1 MKPDG
6 TEEREQMAHNS
17 GNGPFLGVF
26 SQLTRRWLVQS
37 GALGAGALAAGS
49 LGIPRAA
56 RTADEIVFWATGTLD
71 IGDDG
76 WEIIAKDSGVKLH
89 FTDNGNDPGPV
100 VAKLAAGNA
109 NDIYDLGG
117 LQGGNE
123 KELARRGL
131 IAPWDLSQIPNYA
144 SLWQWAKDIPYLTYE
159 GKAYGIPTVI
169 NADSII
175 ALRDKAGNVDSYGAV
190 FDRKLKGKT
199 AMEDA
204 WINSVIFAAIYL
216 KNSENARI
224 AEPGN
229 LTADELGLVIE
240 FLIKHKRDGQF
251 RTFWNGWEQG
261 LQLVANQE
269 VWVMTGWEPIVYAAR
284 LRGVD
289 CYYAVPK
296 EGYEGW
302 ANNTILLNGAV
313 NRGRSK
319 AAHQLVNALLSGFYG
334 CKLGMLRGYVVPT
347 DNNLAYAT
355 ANSNAFDPASVREL
369 AEHVKQKFAGRVYWQ
384 NTRPDNFQLY
394 EKWWQ
399 RLRNA

>member
-1 MKPDG
+1 
-6 TEEREQMAHNS
+6 MAHNS
-17 GNGPFLGVF
+17 GNGASLGGF
-26 SQLTRRWLVQS
+26 SQLTRRRLVQN
-37 GALGAGALAAGS
+37 GVFGAGALAAGS
-49 LGIPRAA
+49 CGLLRTARA
-56 RTADEIVFWATGTLD
+56 ADEINFWATGTLD

-76 WEIIAKDSGVKLH
+76 WKIIANDSGVKVQ

-100 VAKLAAGNA
+100 VARLAAGS
-109 NDIYDLGG
+109 
-117 LQGGNE
+117 E
-123 KELARRGL
+123 KELARRRL

-159 GKAYGIPTVI
+159 GKLYGIPTVI

-175 ALRDKAGNVDSYGAV
+175 ALRDKAGSVDSYGV
-190 FDRKLKGKT
+190 IFDPKLKGKT

-204 WINSVIFAAIYL
+204 WINSVIFTAIYL
-216 KNSENARI
+216 KNSENAKI
-224 AEPGN
+224 TEPGN
-229 LTADELGLVIE
+229 LTADELGLVME
-240 FLIKHKRDGQF
+240 FLIKHKRAGQF

-261 LQLVANQE
+261 LQLIANQE

-284 LRGVD
+284 TRGVD

-296 EGYEGW
+296 EGYEAWG
-302 ANNTILLNGAV
+302 NNSILLNGAV

-347 DNNLAYAT
+347 DNNVAYAT
-355 ANSNAFDPASVREL
+355 ANPNAFDPASVREL
-369 AEHVKQKFAGRVYWQ
+369 AEHVKQKFAGKVYWQ

-394 EKWWQ
+394 ETWWQ

>member
-1 MKPDG
+1 
-6 TEEREQMAHNS
+6 MAHS
-17 GNGPFLGVF
+17 IGNGSPPGVF
-26 SQLTRRWLVQS
+26 SQLTRRQLVQN
-37 GALGAGALAAGS
+37 GVLGAGALAVGS
-49 LGIPRAA
+49 LGLLRAA
-56 RTADEIVFWATGTLD
+56 RALDEINFWATGTLD

-76 WEIIAKDSGVKLH
+76 WRTIANDSGVKVD

-109 NDIYDLGG
+109 NDIYDVGG
-117 LQGGNE
+117 LQGGSE

-144 SLWQWAKDIPYLTYE
+144 SVWQWAKDIPYLTHD

-175 ALRDKAGNVDSYGAV
+175 AVRDKAGSVDSYGV
-190 FDRKLKGKT
+190 IFDPKLKGKT

-204 WINSVIFAAIYL
+204 WINSVIFTAIFL
-216 KNSENARI
+216 KNSENAKI

-229 LTADELGLVIE
+229 LTADELGLVME
-240 FLIKHKRDGQF
+240 FLIKHKRDRQF

-284 LRGVD
+284 MRGVD

-302 ANNTILLNGAV
+302 GNNTILLKGAV
-313 NRGRSK
+313 VRGRTK
-319 AAHQLVNALLSGFYG
+319 AAHQLVNVLLSGFYG
-334 CKLGMLRGYVVPT
+334 CKLGLLRGYVVPT
-347 DNNLAYAT
+347 DNNVAYAT
-355 ANSNAFDPASVREL
+355 AHANAFDPAGVREL
-369 AEHVKQKFAGRVYWQ
+369 AEHVKQKFAGKIYWQ

-394 EKWWQ
+394 ETWWQ

>member
-1 MKPDG
+1 
-6 TEEREQMAHNS
+6 MAHS
-17 GNGPFLGVF
+17 IGNGSPPGVF
-26 SQLTRRWLVQS
+26 PQLTRRQLVQN
-37 GALGAGALAAGS
+37 GVGAGALAVGS
-49 LGIPRAA
+49 LGLLRAA
-56 RTADEIVFWATGTLD
+56 RALDEINFWATGTLD

-76 WEIIAKDSGVKLH
+76 WRTIANDSGVKVD
-89 FTDNGNDPGPV
+89 FTDNGNDPGPA

-109 NDIYDLGG
+109 NDIYDVGG
-117 LQGGNE
+117 LQGGSE

-144 SLWQWAKDIPYLTYE
+144 SVWQWAKDIPYLTHD

-175 ALRDKAGNVDSYGAV
+175 AVRDKAGSVDSYGV
-190 FDRKLKGKT
+190 IFDPKLKGKT

-204 WINSVIFAAIYL
+204 WINSVIFTAIYL
-216 KNSENARI
+216 KNSENAKI

-229 LTADELGLVIE
+229 LTADELGLVME
-240 FLIKHKRDGQF
+240 FLIKHKRDRQF

-284 LRGVD
+284 MRGVD

-302 ANNTILLNGAV
+302 GNNTILLKGAV
-313 NRGRSK
+313 VRGRTK

-334 CKLGMLRGYVVPT
+334 CKLGLLRGYVVPT
-347 DNNLAYAT
+347 DNNVAYAT
-355 ANSNAFDPASVREL
+355 AHANGFDPAGVREL
-369 AEHVKQKFAGRVYWQ
+369 AEHVKQKFAGKIYWQ

-394 EKWWQ
+394 ETWWQ

>member
-1 MKPDG
+1 
-6 TEEREQMAHNS
+6 MAHS
-17 GNGPFLGVF
+17 IGNGSPPGVF
-26 SQLTRRWLVQS
+26 SQLTRRQLVQTS
-37 GALGAGALAAGS
+37 VLGAGALAVGS
-49 LGIPRAA
+49 LGGLRARA
-56 RTADEIVFWATGTLD
+56 LDEINFWATGTLD

-76 WEIIAKDSGVKLH
+76 WRSIANDSGVKVD

-109 NDIYDLGG
+109 SDIYDVGG
-117 LQGGNE
+117 LQGGSE

-144 SLWQWAKDIPYLTYE
+144 SVWQWAKDIPYLTHN
-159 GKAYGIPTVI
+159 GKAYGIPIVI

-175 ALRDKAGNVDSYGAV
+175 AVRDKAGSVDSYGV
-190 FDRKLKGKT
+190 IFDPKLKGKT

-204 WINSVIFAAIYL
+204 WINSVIFTAIYL
-216 KNSENARI
+216 KNSENAKI

-229 LTADELGLVIE
+229 LTADELGLVME
-240 FLIKHKRDGQF
+240 FLIKHKRDRQF

-261 LQLVANQE
+261 LQLLANQE

-284 LRGVD
+284 MRGVD
-289 CYYAVPK
+289 CYYAVPR

-302 ANNTILLNGAV
+302 ANNTILLKSAV
-313 NRGRSK
+313 VRGRTK
-319 AAHQLVNALLSGFYG
+319 AAHQLVNALFSGFYG
-334 CKLGMLRGYVVPT
+334 CKLGLLRGYVVPT
-347 DNNLAYAT
+347 DNNVAYAT
-355 ANSNAFDPASVREL
+355 AHASAFDPAGVREL
-369 AEHVKQKFAGRVYWQ
+369 AEHVKQKFAGKIYWQ

-394 EKWWQ
+394 ETWWQ

>member
-1 MKPDG
+1 MTHD
-6 TEEREQMAHNS
+6 R
-17 GNGPFLGVF
+17 GNGPPPSVF
-26 SQLTRRWLVQS
+26 SQLTRRQLVQN
-37 GALGAGALAAGS
+37 GVLGAGALAAGS
-49 LGIPRAA
+49 LGIPHATRA
-56 RTADEIVFWATGTLD
+56 ADEINFWASGTLD

-76 WEIIAKDSGVKLH
+76 WKIIANDTGVRVE

-100 VAKLAAGNA
+100 VARLAAGNA
-109 NDIYDLGG
+109 NDIYDVGG
-117 LQGGNE
+117 LQGGSE

-144 SLWQWAKDIPYLTYE
+144 SLWQWAKDIPYLTYQD
-159 GKAYGIPTVI
+159 KAYGIPTVI

-175 ALRDKAGNVDSYGAV
+175 ALSDKAGSVDSYGII
-190 FDRKLKGKT
+190 FDPKLKGKT

-204 WINSVIFAAIYL
+204 WINSVIFTAIYL

-229 LTADELGLVIE
+229 LTANELGVVME
-240 FLIKHKRDGQF
+240 FLIKHKRDRQF

-261 LQLVANQE
+261 VQLIASQE

-284 LRGVD
+284 MRGID

-302 ANNTILLNGAV
+302 SNNTILLKGAV

-355 ANSNAFDPASVREL
+355 AHSNTFDPASVREL
-369 AEHVKQKFAGRVYWQ
+369 AEHVKRKFAGRVYWQ

-394 EKWWQ
+394 ETWWQ

>member
-1 MKPDG
+1 
-6 TEEREQMAHNS
+6 MAQHR
-17 GNGPFLGVF
+17 GHAAPLGVF
-26 SQLTRRWLVQS
+26 SQVTRRQLVQN
-37 GALGAGALAAGS
+37 GVLGASAVAAANWGT
-49 LGIPRAA
+49 LRAA
-56 RTADEIVFWATGTLD
+56 RAADEINFWASGTLD

-76 WEIIAKDSGVKLH
+76 WNAIANGSGVRVD

-100 VAKLAAGNA
+100 IAKLAAGNA
-109 NDIYDLGG
+109 NDIYDVGG
-117 LQGGNE
+117 LQGGSE
-123 KELARRGL
+123 KELARRNL

-144 SLWQWAKDIPYLTYE
+144 SLWQWARDIPYLAYQ

-169 NADSII
+169 NADSMI
-175 ALRDKAGNVDSYGAV
+175 ALRNKAGSVDSYGFV
-190 FDRKLKGKT
+190 FDPKLKGKT

-204 WINSVIFAAIYL
+204 WINSVIFTAIYL
-216 KNSENARI
+216 KNSENAKI

-229 LTADELGLVIE
+229 LAPDELGLVME

-261 LQLVANQE
+261 VQLIASQE

-284 LRGVD
+284 MRGVD

-302 ANNTILLNGAV
+302 SNNTILLKGAV

-334 CKLGMLRGYVVPT
+334 CRLGALRGYVVPT
-347 DNNLAYAT
+347 DNNVAYAMT
-355 ANSNAFDPASVREL
+355 HPTVFDPARVREL

-394 EKWWQ
+394 ETWWQ

>member
-1 MKPDG
+1 
-6 TEEREQMAHNS
+6 MAHSS
-17 GNGPFLGVF
+17 GHGPSLGVF
-26 SQLTRRWLVQS
+26 SNLTRRHLVQN
-37 GALGAGALAAGS
+37 GVLGAGALAAAS
-49 LGIPRAA
+49 LGKLRTARAA
-56 RTADEIVFWATGTLD
+56 EEINFWATGTLD
-71 IGDDG
+71 VGDAG
-76 WEIIAKDSGVKLH
+76 WKTIANDTGVKVA

-109 NDIYDLGG
+109 NDIYDIGG
-117 LQGGNE
+117 LQGGTE

-131 IAPWDLSQIPNYA
+131 IAPWDLSQIPNYS

-175 ALRDKAGNVDSYGAV
+175 ALRDKAANVDSYGVV
-190 FDRKLKGKT
+190 FDGRLKGKT

-216 KNSENARI
+216 KNSENAKI

-229 LTADELGLVIE
+229 LSADELGLVME

-261 LQLVANQE
+261 LQLVTSQE

-284 LRGVD
+284 MRGVD

-302 ANNTILLNGAV
+302 ANNTILLRGAV

-319 AAHQLVNALLSGFYG
+319 AAHQLINALLSGFYG

-355 ANSNAFDPASVREL
+355 AHSNAFDPASVQEL
-369 AEHVKQKFAGRVYWQ
+369 AEHVKQKFAGKVYWQ

-394 EKWWQ
+394 ETWWQ

>member
-1 MKPDG
+1 MVQN
-6 TEEREQMAHNS
+6 R
-17 GNGPFLGVF
+17 GNACPAGVFF
-26 SQLTRRWLVQS
+26 SQLTRRQLAQNS
-37 GALGAGALAAGS
+37 LLGAGALAAGS

-56 RTADEIVFWATGTLD
+56 RAADEINFWASATLD

-76 WEIIAKDSGVKLH
+76 WKVIANDCGVRVD

-109 NDIYDLGG
+109 NDIYDVGG
-117 LQGGNE
+117 LQGGSE
-123 KELARRGL
+123 KELAKRNL

-144 SLWQWAKDIPYLTYE
+144 GLWQWVKDIPYLLYQ
-159 GKAYGIPTVI
+159 GKVYGIPTVI
-169 NADSII
+169 NADSLI
-175 ALRDKAGNVDSYGAV
+175 ALRNMVGGVDSYGV
-190 FDRKLKGKT
+190 IFDRKLKGKT

-204 WINSVIFAAIYL
+204 WINSVIFAAMYL
-216 KNSENARI
+216 KNSENAQI

-229 LTADELGLVIE
+229 LTANELGMVME

-261 LQLVANQE
+261 LQLVADQE

-284 LRGVD
+284 ARGID

-302 ANNTILLNGAV
+302 SNNTILLQGAV
-313 NRGRSK
+313 SRGRSR
-319 AAHQLVNALLSGFYG
+319 AAHRLANALLSGFYG

-355 ANSNAFDPASVREL
+355 AHSNSFDPPRVREL
-369 AEHVKQKFAGRVYWQ
+369 TEHVKGKFAGKVYWQ

-394 EKWWQ
+394 ETWWQ